1 MKVVKII
8 LVSCLVF
15 LLLAILAV
23 FVILKT
29 VDLNPFKSQIT
40 DEISR
45 SLRREVNIASLD
57 FAFSL
62 KEGIGLAINGL
73 EIADDAGFQKQKFL
87 KAGRVTLAL
96 DLLPILLERKI
107 VVAQVTVDSFEV
119 SLIHNREGR
128 FNFERITVKSAEP
141 SGNSQTPS
149 LPAGSTPS
157 AVEKGSL
164 PQFQIRSI
172 VIQHG
177 ALVYVD
183 EALDPTLRIPIQQI
197 ELSVKDFQLRKPFLF
212 RVKAALFAQ
221 ERNVEIQGNAIVDDG
236 QHQVSLTDV
245 SFQSDVAKLD
255 FGELQAI
262 FPQVPFSEQI
272 KAIEGKLML
281 KVKNF
286 EAGQLGVKKIDAAV
300 EFSEGRLSLKVIPL
314 IFDQVSLT
322 SRMTEKDVKDIDLRL
337 KAGQGTVSAQGSLK
351 DYLGNQDL
359 QLNLLIS
366 DLGIQYPLLELGS
379 NAAFVGVLKGDFS
392 ATGQVGTKISRDFL
406 SGRGQVAFEQAR
418 LVDFNVLN
426 FVLNKIPFIS
436 GLFDQILADFPI
448 EDQDKLKAKDTVF
461 QKMVVELSVGQG
473 RVFLDEVAIQSDLF
487 SLMAKGSLDLDQN
500 LSLQGDVY
508 IPAIL
513 AERMVKVVPELA
525 GLVTAD
531 QMIKIPLLPY
541 QGKISSLK
549 LLPDLEYITQR
560 MVVERGKLELQKVIG
575 KNAGVGKIL
584 GTIFGNGDESSGQE
598 TAPSDTS
605 GKGHQAG
612 EAEEAIKNILNS
624 ILH

>member
-1 MKVVKII
+1 MKAVKIFFSVFFV
-8 LVSCLVF
+8 LLLLVF
-15 LLLAILAV
+15 LAV

-29 VDLNPFKSQIT
+29 VDLNLFKSQIT

-107 VVAQVTVDSFEV
+107 VVAQVKVDSFEV

-128 FNFERITVKSAEP
+128 FNFERITAKSPEP
-141 SGNSQTPS
+141 TESSQNPS
-149 LPAGSTPS
+149 LPAGSSPS
-157 AVEKGSL
+157 TVEKGSL
-164 PQFQIRSI
+164 PRFQIRSI
-172 VIQHG
+172 VIQQG
-177 ALVYVD
+177 TLLYVD
-183 EALDPTLRIPIQQI
+183 EAVDPTLRIPIQQI
-197 ELSVKDFQLRKPFLF
+197 EVSVQDFELRRPFAF
-212 RVKAALFAQ
+212 QVKAALFAQ
-221 ERNVEIQGNAIVDDG
+221 KQNIEIHGKAVIDDG
-236 QHQVSLTDV
+236 QQQVSLKDV
-245 SFQSDVAKLD
+245 VVQYDASKLNLALFQEA
-255 FGELQAI
+255 
-262 FPQVPFSEQI
+262 FPQIPITEQI
-272 KAIEGKLML
+272 KAMEGKLVFKAMEL
-281 KVKNF
+281 DADQKGIKH
-286 EAGQLGVKKIDAAV
+286 LDAAT
-300 EFSEGRLSLKVIPL
+300 EFLEGRFDFKTIPL
-314 IFDQVSLT
+314 IFDQVTFS
-322 SRMTEKDVKDIDLRL
+322 SRMTEKDIEDIRLQL

-359 QLNLLIS
+359 QSNLLIS
-366 DLGIQYPLLELGS
+366 DLGIQYPLPELGS
-379 NAAFVGVLKGDFS
+379 NAAFVGVLKGDFTV
-392 ATGQVGTKISRDFL
+392 AGQVGTKISRDSL

-436 GLFDQILADFPI
+436 GLFDQILADLPV
-448 EDQDKLKAKDTVF
+448 EDKDKLKAKDTVF
-461 QKMVVELSVGQG
+461 QKMAVKLSVGQG
-473 RVFLDEVAIQSDLF
+473 RVFLDEVMIQSDLF
-487 SLMAKGSLDLDQN
+487 SLMAKGSLDWDQN

-508 IPAIL
+508 LPSAF
-513 AERMVKVVPELA
+513 AERIVKAVPELA

-560 MVVERGKLELQKVIG
+560 VVLERGKQELQKVID
-575 KNAGVGKIL
+575 KNEGVGKIL
-584 GTIFGNGDESSGQE
+584 GTIFGSGDESSGQE